1 MKIHTSMLNVFSRKD
16 DESSKIEARENDIM
30 NAIEGKMSKPM
41 SEDDLFGNLL
51 AEKLKKLPF
60 EINLRA
66 KNEIDNMMFEY
77 SMKSHNSGEQP
88 VQAHQFIVFSNQM
101 NPLPA
106 TPYTPIPNSTN
117 NTAINLP
124 ASPEFANK

>member
-16 DESSKIEARENDIM
+16 DESSKIEAKENDIR

-41 SEDDLFGNLL
+41 SEDDLSGNLL
-51 AEKLKKLPF
+51 AEKLKQLPF

-66 KNEIDNMMFEY
+66 KNGINNMMFKY
-77 SMKSHNSGEQP
+77 SMSHNSGEQP
-88 VQAHQFIVFSNQM
+88 VQAHQFNVFSNQM
-101 NPLPA
+101 SPLPA
-106 TPYTPIPNSTN
+106 TPSTPTPNCTN
-117 NTAINLP
+117 TSAINLP